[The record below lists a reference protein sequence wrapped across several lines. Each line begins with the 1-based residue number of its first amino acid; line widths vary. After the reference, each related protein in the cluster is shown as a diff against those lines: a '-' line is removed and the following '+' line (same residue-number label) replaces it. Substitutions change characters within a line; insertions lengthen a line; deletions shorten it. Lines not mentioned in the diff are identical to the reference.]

1 MKIELKDGLQ
11 FEINDTAVNDW
22 RLVEMFNEIDENP
35 FVVAKIAKFIL
46 TEDSYD
52 KLLEINKDEKGHIDA
67 GKVEAMLTDISCHL
81 TQQKNSNP
89 LPNNK

>member
-1 MKIELKDGLQ
+1 MKIELKEGLQ
-11 FEINDTAVNDW
+11 FEIDDTAVNDW
-22 RLVEMFNEIDENP
+22 RLVEMFNDIEENP

-67 GKVEAMLTDISCHL
+67 GKVEGMLTDIFL
-81 TQQKNSNP
+81 ASNAT
-89 LPNNK
+89 KK